1 MEKEDLMAD
10 FLTSY
15 QEALTEIGFTS
26 REIARMAAA
35 ALVG

>member
-1 MEKEDLMAD
+1 MAD
-10 FLTSY
+10 FLSSY
-15 QEALTEIGFTS
+15 QESLIEIGFSS